1 MGKTIQV
8 QDLGRLQQIVSVLAK
23 YGFGQIF
30 SSLNILESAPAPIDG
45 EDSSPLARRL
55 RMALIE
61 LGPTFVKLGQVFSV
75 RPDVLPPDVILE
87 FQGLQDRVPPMSE
100 DDVRHVL
107 SSELDMPLDEVF
119 SAFDFTPLG
128 SASIAQVHRAQLLSG
143 EHVAVKVQ
151 RRGIEGS
158 IRSDMHIL
166 YTLANLLEKRIKL
179 PGLHTP
185 STVVREFDVAI
196 TSELDFTQEMRAA
209 ERFYKAFEHNDDI
222 IIPRPH
228 PRWCSRRVM
237 LMDLIEGRPLSE
249 RLGVEQ
255 ATPASRALAHAL
267 MDCAYQQIF
276 EDGFFHGD
284 PHPGNILVTDDD
296 KICLLDFG
304 LTGTLTA
311 PMQDTII
318 AAFTAMVFRD
328 AETLAM
334 TIYRAGATRG
344 RVDLREF
351 RNEIERMMNK
361 YHGASLDEVSQ
372 DPAALME
379 VVQLAAR
386 FRIDLPAEF
395 AVLSRTFGLVE
406 GSLRGLL
413 PGVDIVDEVKPY
425 AQRLVA
431 SRLSPER
438 VAVDVARGIVQLQGH
453 FKDFPTQLSQLMMD
467 VDAGRLSIQV
477 KNRAFEPLT
486 DAIRMAG
493 LRIALALFASTVSLG
508 ALIFLAVWSPTPFG
522 LPLFGVIGMLLAV
535 LGAVLFG
542 ALGIH
547 VFFARF
553 LSLNFWRRALGGL
566 LSFFSWRKRRS

>member
-1 MGKTIQV
+1 
-8 QDLGRLQQIVSVLAK
+8 
-23 YGFGQIF
+23 
-30 SSLNILESAPAPIDG
+30 
-45 EDSSPLARRL
+45 
-55 RMALIE
+55 
-61 LGPTFVKLGQVFSV
+61 
-75 RPDVLPPDVILE
+75 
-87 FQGLQDRVPPMSE
+87 
-100 DDVRHVL
+100 
-107 SSELDMPLDEVF
+107 
-119 SAFDFTPLG
+119 
-128 SASIAQVHRAQLLSG
+128 
-143 EHVAVKVQ
+143 
-151 RRGIEGS
+151 
-158 IRSDMHIL
+158 
-166 YTLANLLEKRIKL
+166 
-179 PGLHTP
+179 
-185 STVVREFDVAI
+185 
-196 TSELDFTQEMRAA
+196 
-209 ERFYKAFEHNDDI
+209 
-222 IIPRPH
+222 
-228 PRWCSRRVM
+228 
-237 LMDLIEGRPLSE
+237 MDLIEGRPLSE

-255 ATPASRALAHAL
+255 ATPASRALAHTL

-386 FRIDLPAEF
+386 FRIDLPPEF

-522 LPLFGVIGMLLAV
+522 LPLFGVIGMFLAV

-553 LSLNFWRRALGGL
+553 LSLTFWRRALGGL